1 MAVQSHFAVSCC
13 GMSDA
18 IRDYRD
24 LVAWQRAMDLA
35 IIVDA
40 VCGKLPRHEWKTAA
54 QMRESSKSI
63 YRNIAEGNGRFS
75 IADYLRCLGLSNGS
89 LNELESDLEFIVR
102 RYPAITEAPQAVS
115 VAIEVRRPL
124 RGLVVALRKKLKGR

>member
-1 MAVQSHFAVSCC
+1 
-13 GMSDA
+13 MSEP

-35 IIVDA
+35 LIVDA
-40 VCGKLPRHEWKTAA
+40 VCSKLPRHEWKMAA
-54 QMRESSKSI
+54 QMRESSKSV

-89 LNELESDLEFIVR
+89 LNELESDLEFVVR
-102 RYPAITEAPQAVS
+102 RYPAITEAPQAV
-115 VAIEVRRPL
+115 ATALEVRRPL
-124 RGLVVALRKKLKGR
+124 RGLVTSLRKKMKGG